1 MPEAGRQREQEPES
15 RPKRPIYALE
25 TTGLLIIALLVLV
38 MTVIRYWHHIVWS
51 AR

>member
-1 MPEAGRQREQEPES
+1 MPEARRQREPEPES
-15 RPKRPIYALE
+15 KPKRPVYALE

-38 MTVIRYWHHIVWS
+38 ITIVRYWHHIVWS

>member
-1 MPEAGRQREQEPES
+1 MPEARRQREREPES
-15 RPKRPIYALE
+15 TPKRRIYALE

-38 MTVIRYWHHIVWS
+38 MTVIRYWNHIVWS

>member
-1 MPEAGRQREQEPES
+1 MPQARRQREKEPH
-15 RPKRPIYALE
+15 PKRPIYALE

-38 MTVIRYWHHIVWS
+38 ITIVRYWHHIVRS